1 MSWNEEVYNRDRR
14 ALLQLLQ
21 RYLDPF
27 EYLDAAHYL
36 ELARTLLD
44 YYRCEKAEKAWKGGA
59 AYVEDVYLL
68 LSELVRMCADSAIEK
83 YKVSE
88 YREKLEKYLRE
99 VRVDELQRLQKY
111 LKLGL
116 QLAGLNLPSL
126 APYMFDPMFL
136 KYVGSV
142 IKVAAIIAAQVS
154 RFWAQ
159 RAIRKFSVRVE
170 ELARALIREIEQRL
184 KTVDEAVI
192 DLTRRSTEQ
201 RQLEELSRK
210 LLSEEVYAN
219 TLEVVALAR
228 RLQRLRMEFLLEI
241 KR

>member
-1 MSWNEEVYNRDRR
+1 MSWNEEVCNRDRR

-44 YYRCEKAEKAWKGGA
+44 YYRCEKAAKAWKGEA
-59 AYVEDVYLL
+59 AYVEDVYMLL
-68 LSELVRMCADSAIEK
+68 RELIEMCVDSAVET
-83 YKVSE
+83 YRVQE
-88 YREKLEKYLRE
+88 CREKLEKYLRE
-99 VRVDELQRLQKY
+99 AKADELQRLQKY
-111 LKLGL
+111 LMLGL
-116 QLAGLNLPSL
+116 QITGLNLPSL
-126 APYMFDPMFL
+126 APYSPDPVFL

-142 IKVAAIIAAQVS
+142 IKVATIIAVEVS
-154 RFWAQ
+154 RFWTQ

-170 ELARALIREIEQRL
+170 KLAKALIREVERHL

-192 DLTRRSTEQ
+192 GLMRSSTEQ
-201 RQLEELSRK
+201 RQLEELSRE
-210 LLSEEVYAN
+210 LFSEEVYAN
-219 TLEVVALAR
+219 TPEVVALAR

-241 KR
+241 RR

>member
-1 MSWNEEVYNRDRR
+1 MRRNEEACNRDREVLLK
-14 ALLQLLQ
+14 LLQK
-21 RYLDPF
+21 YLDPF

-44 YYRCEKAEKAWKGGA
+44 YYKCEKAEKAWKGGA

-126 APYMFDPMFL
+126 APYMFDPVFL

-159 RAIRKFSVRVE
+159 RAIRKFSVKVE
-170 ELARALIREIEQRL
+170 ELARALIRETERRL
-184 KTVDEAVI
+184 KTVDEAV
-192 DLTRRSTEQ
+192 LSLVRSSTEQ

-219 TLEVVALAR
+219 TPEVIALAR

-241 KR
+241 KK